1 MKSIRRQGGFSL
13 IEMMIALGILAFGIL
28 ATMAGQVAAMR
39 FSSDS
44 REHTI
49 AMKLAEEQME
59 QFFVMSAADVK
70 ALTSDPG
77 YATSPNDPSSPI
89 DPDPGDGNAMAF
101 NRNWAIEADTPETDV
116 IRITIDVSWTNTE
129 GNTQT
134 ARIQSFK
141 ADM

>member
-1 MKSIRRQGGFSL
+1 MKGIRRQSGFSL
-13 IEMMIALGILAFGIL
+13 IEVMIALGILAFGIL

-39 FSSDS
+39 FSSTS
-44 REHTI
+44 RDHTI

-59 QFFVMSAADVK
+59 QFFVMTAADVK
-70 ALTSDPG
+70 ALTTAPG

-101 NRNWAIEADTPETDV
+101 DRNWTIQADTPETDV
-116 IRITIDVSWTNTE
+116 ITITIDVSWTNTE
-129 GNTQT
+129 GNVQS
-134 ARIQSFK
+134 ARLQSFK

>member
-1 MKSIRRQGGFSL
+1 MKGIRRSSGFSL
-13 IEMMIALGILAFGIL
+13 IEMMVALGILAFGIL

-39 FSSDS
+39 FSTTS

-59 QFFVMSAADVK
+59 EFFVMTPADVK
-70 ALTSDPG
+70 ALTTAPG

-101 NRNWAIEADTPETDV
+101 NRNWTIQADAPETGV
-116 IRITIDVSWTNTE
+116 ITITVDVSWTTSE
-129 GNTQT
+129 GKVKT

>member
-1 MKSIRRQGGFSL
+1 MKRARRQSGFSL

-39 FSSDS
+39 FSTTS
-44 REHTI
+44 RDHTI

-59 QFFVMSAADVK
+59 TFFVMSADDVK
-70 ALTSDPG
+70 ALTLDSG
-77 YATSPNDPSSPI
+77 YSTYPNDSDSPI
-89 DPDPGDGNAMAF
+89 DPDSGDGKTMAF
-101 NRNWAIEADTPETDV
+101 NRNWTIEADTPETDV
-116 IRITIDVSWTNTE
+116 ITITIDVSWTNTE